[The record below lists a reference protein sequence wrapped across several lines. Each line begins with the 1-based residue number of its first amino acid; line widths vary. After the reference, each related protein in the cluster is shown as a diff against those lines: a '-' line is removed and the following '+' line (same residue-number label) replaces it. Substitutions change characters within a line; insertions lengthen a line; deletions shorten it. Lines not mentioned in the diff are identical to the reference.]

1 MADPSRILLI
11 DDDDDFASSLTAV
24 LEAHGYEVTQA
35 ADGVEGTELSAKQAF
50 DLILTDF
57 KMPRMGGMQVLQ
69 NIRASRPHTPI
80 ILMTAFSTTDRA
92 IEATK
97 AGAFDYLMKPF
108 DPPELLATINR
119 ALSAASAAARLV
131 TVNEAAAGKD
141 ALVGH
146 SRRMRDIFKEI
157 GRLAATPVPV
167 LILGETGTGKE
178 LIARA
183 LHQHSNRAGEP
194 FVAVNCAAIPENLI
208 ESELFGHEKG
218 SFTHALTRRIGRFE
232 QAQGGTLFLDE
243 IGDLPA
249 STQVKLLRVLQ
260 EKRLSR
266 VGGTEEVAL
275 NVRITAATHRDL
287 AAMIQAGTFREDL
300 YYRLN
305 AAVLHLPPL
314 RERPDDISPLVRYF
328 MTRSAKELGIA
339 EPAVEAAALTVMEH
353 YRWPGNV
360 RQLENTVRRLLI
372 DARGLAVTAD
382 QARQALE
389 SPPASAGAGQSA
401 LATLIHTRLSEAR
414 SGTLPEGALPALVE
428 DLERE
433 LYSHAVEQAAGNQSQ
448 IAEWL
453 GVSRVTVREKLDRF
467 QLLPKRAR
475 RE

>member
-1 MADPSRILLI
+1 MAEPSRILLV

-24 LEAHGYEVTQA
+24 LEAHGYDVTHA
-35 ADGVEGTELSAKQAF
+35 TNGVEGTQMAQAQPF
-50 DLILTDF
+50 DLVLTDF
-57 KMPRMGGMQVLQ
+57 RMPQMGGMEVLQ
-69 NIRASRPHTPI
+69 NIKAARPQTPI

-119 ALSAASAAARLV
+119 ALSAANAAARLM
-131 TVNEAAAGKD
+131 TVNEAASGKD

-146 SRRMRDIFKEI
+146 SRAMREIFKEI

-183 LHQHSNRAGEP
+183 LHQHSNRAAEP
-194 FVAVNCAAIPENLI
+194 FVAVNCAAIPETLI

-218 SFTHALTRRIGRFE
+218 AFTHALSRRIGRFE

-260 EKRLSR
+260 EKKVSR

-275 NVRITAATHRDL
+275 DVRITAATHRDIS
-287 AAMIQAGTFREDL
+287 AMIQAGSFREDL

-305 AAVLHLPPL
+305 AVVLHLPPL
-314 RERPDDISPLVRYF
+314 RERPDDIAPLVRYF
-328 MTRSAKELGIA
+328 LTRSAKELGIA

-360 RQLENTVRRLLI
+360 RQLENAVRRLLI

-389 SPPASAGAGQSA
+389 ATPATSGSG
-401 LATLIHTRLSEAR
+401 LAPLILHRLSEAR
-414 SGTLPEGALPALVE
+414 SGALPAGALPVLVE

-433 LYSHAVEQAAGNQSQ
+433 LYTLAVEQAAGNQSQ

-467 QLLPKRAR
+467 QLLPKRTR
-475 RE
+475 KE